1 MQGKLGDPSGPSA
14 ASEHLQIQTPLG
26 REGKMGPVGQPSHK
40 LCEEMVSKGW
50 KQAKLDGS
58 LKFTE
63 QVKKTLDKKSLSLPS
78 AFWGRHLGKGFVL
91 AVFPWLLG
99 PPLAKS
105 SCARAGQIQI
115 SCLPVCLLS
124 RGTSEP
130 ADARSMLPSLGET
143 WCRARSMASAVFLPF
158 VGDVRGF

>member
-1 MQGKLGDPSGPSA
+1 
-14 ASEHLQIQTPLG
+14 
-26 REGKMGPVGQPSHK
+26 MGALNSQNK
-40 LCEEMVSKGW
+40 SKRRTG
-50 KQAKLDGS
+50 
-58 LKFTE
+58 
-63 QVKKTLDKKSLSLPS
+63 KKSLSLPS
-78 AFWGRHLGKGFVL
+78 AFWGRRLGKGFVL

-105 SCARAGQIQI
+105 SCARVGQIQI
-115 SCLPVCLLS
+115 SCLRGCLLS